1 MIVETKFGFSLNVRD
16 GSYIGAQLLQHGV
29 WESAE
34 TDLVR
39 SLVRPGDLVI
49 DAGAHVG
56 YYSLLMAHAGARV
69 LAFEPNPELFKLLY
83 KNSAELDI
91 KAYQVALSDVDGEA
105 DFFLPSGYDD
115 GFGSLGAADR
125 DDRSRSIRVETK
137 RLDGVLSPGRVRLM
151 KLDVEGAE
159 ACVIRGLGARFTDVD
174 HYLIECIDR
183 PVRVQALESSVDII
197 NTLLSNFEVLDCQ
210 SGGEWKRVAAAR
222 SSPGPSILFVNPM
235 AER

>member
-1 MIVETKFGFSLNVRD
+1 
-16 GSYIGAQLLQHGV
+16 
-29 WESAE
+29 
-34 TDLVR
+34 
-39 SLVRPGDLVI
+39 
-49 DAGAHVG
+49 
-56 YYSLLMAHAGARV
+56 
-69 LAFEPNPELFKLLY
+69 
-83 KNSAELDI
+83 
-91 KAYQVALSDVDGEA
+91 
-105 DFFLPSGYDD
+105 
-115 GFGSLGAADR
+115 
-125 DDRSRSIRVETK
+125 VETK